1 MDYNVTYRQKD
12 GGWQYIISFKQNGQ
26 WKQKSKQGFKTRSLA
41 KKAAD
46 TRLDELKENFE
57 LKKNI
62 LPEYEG
68 IAFKEF
74 MDMYVAHES
83 LYKSRNTILTYTSLS
98 KYFLKLNDLPID
110 KITSIDIQSCVDQM
124 VKKNLSPKTIKLYTT
139 RLGTIFNNAI
149 KPHKIITENPVS
161 DVILPTIPSQNKE
174 DKIKALSKTELES
187 FFKKLQQH
195 TNEHEY
201 LSSLLAAT
209 CGLRM
214 GEILGL
220 TWNNI
225 DFKKSVL
232 KVDKQWKRLKSG
244 MGLGTPKS
252 NNSYREI
259 PVPNKTLKKLEEYKK
274 DNPTDINNR
283 VILYKSASSLTW
295 ELPKKYRKAGYDI
308 TIHILR
314 HTYATNLLANGLDFK
329 TVARLM
335 GHDVEQTFKT
345 YSHVT
350 DDMIQRA
357 AQVVNSVF

>member
-1 MDYNVTYRQKD
+1 
-12 GGWQYIISFKQNGQ
+12 
-26 WKQKSKQGFKTRSLA
+26 
-41 KKAAD
+41 
-46 TRLDELKENFE
+46 
-57 LKKNI
+57 
-62 LPEYEG
+62 
-68 IAFKEF
+68 
-74 MDMYVAHES
+74 
-83 LYKSRNTILTYTSLS
+83 
-98 KYFLKLNDLPID
+98 
-110 KITSIDIQSCVDQM
+110 
-124 VKKNLSPKTIKLYTT
+124 
-139 RLGTIFNNAI
+139 
-149 KPHKIITENPVS
+149 
-161 DVILPTIPSQNKE
+161 
-174 DKIKALSKTELES
+174 
-187 FFKKLQQH
+187 
-195 TNEHEY
+195 
-201 LSSLLAAT
+201 
-209 CGLRM
+209 
-214 GEILGL
+214 

-357 AQVVNSVF
+357 AQIVN